1 MADIRSFFS
10 GLYQKMVNGDDYYF
24 VDQYQDDRFGLTG
37 DNLQVAQNHPI
48 LTPALLFTSKI
59 FSQARFHIENE
70 VTGNIVKNHRYLDLL
85 NDPNF
90 YQTRIDFLE
99 TLYFMT
105 IAQGYSVMYKKK
117 LPGVVW
123 IDSLYILNP
132 SLIEWPLEYKSS
144 LGSRKSIEKSNI
156 VVKYD
161 RNGENL
167 DIKLKDLLFV
177 YDSPNALNKNNI
189 FKVKSRIEGL
199 KQTLENTTD
208 GLIAKNI
215 VIRTNGK
222 ELISAKSSAGA
233 VPLNP
238 DEKERIENIY
248 QSNYGLSKNKKRAI
262 ITRSDVTHKSLH
274 IALRDLGL
282 DESTKVDGNLIYTA
296 LHIPKDILSLEAKKT
311 TYNNFKESM
320 VSFIQNE
327 MQGTGDYLAG
337 VLTRDLKKKD
347 KNLKIVCS
355 YEHLPVMQ
363 YILLERYKVA
373 QTRVQALKQA
383 REAGLPD
390 EKALELV
397 GMDKNIK
404 LKELVKTQQQNEQ
417 GNSNSGNSEEEKTRD
432 ELIGL

>member
-1 MADIRSFFS
+1 MADIRGFFS
-10 GLYQKMVNGDDYYF
+10 SLYQKMVNGDDYYF

-37 DNLQVAQNHPI
+37 DNLHIAQNHPI

-59 FSQARFHIENE
+59 FSQAKFYIKNE
-70 VTGNIVKNHRYLDLL
+70 RTGEIVKDHKYLKLL

-99 TLYFMT
+99 TLHFMM
-105 IAQGYSVMYKKK
+105 IAQGYSVIYKKK
-117 LPGVVW
+117 LTGVAW

-132 SLIEWPLEYKSS
+132 SLIEWPLQYKSS
-144 LGSRKSIEKSNI
+144 LGSRRSIENSNI
-156 VVKYD
+156 VIKYD

-167 DIKLKDLLFV
+167 DIKLKDLLFL
-177 YDSPNALNKNNI
+177 YDSPNALNKNNV

-238 DEKERIENIY
+238 DEKERLENIY
-248 QSNYGLSKNKKRAI
+248 QADYGLSKNRKRAI

-327 MQGTGDYLAG
+327 MQGTGDYVAD
-337 VLTRDLKKKD
+337 VFNRDLNKTEP
-347 KNLKIVCS
+347 NLKIYCS
-355 YEHLPVMQ
+355 YDHLPVMQ
-363 YILLERYKVA
+363 YILLERYKVVQA
-373 QTRVQALKQA
+373 RVQALKEA

-390 EKALELV
+390 VESLELV

-404 LKELVKTQQQNEQ
+404 LNKLIKNESKTND
-417 GNSNSGNSEEEKTRD
+417 GDSGNESEEE
-432 ELIGL
+432 